1 MTTIYLIRHAEAEGN
16 LYRRI
21 HGWYNSLITE
31 NGFAQIAA
39 LEERFRDI
47 PVDAVYSSDLYRT
60 KTTARAVYVPKGL
73 ELHTHPGL
81 REMNLGD
88 WEDMTFGFVRHNWPE
103 ELARFNATDPDWA
116 APNGEGFYQLGDR
129 MERAVREI
137 ALAHPG
143 QTVAL
148 FSHGT
153 AIRQFLA
160 RAGRIPPEEWGGQPH
175 SENTAVTCLA
185 FNGEDFSLV
194 YQSDSSHVPEELATL
209 GKQQWWRKSGKAED
223 VNLWYSPLDPARDWD
238 LYLEARREAWVT
250 THGPDVP
257 FDGDGFLGHAK
268 KKSLP
273 YPLGGDPGLRRGGAG
288 RRAGAGPLPL
298 CRGQRRVHPLLLHC
312 PGAAG
317 TESGDPAHRPG
328 GVGLPAHGPGQAAPA
343 VRPLQ

>member
-1 MTTIYLIRHAEAEGN
+1 
-16 LYRRI
+16 
-21 HGWYNSLITE
+21 
-31 NGFAQIAA
+31 
-39 LEERFRDI
+39 
-47 PVDAVYSSDLYRT
+47 
-60 KTTARAVYVPKGL
+60 
-73 ELHTHPGL
+73 
-81 REMNLGD
+81 
-88 WEDMTFGFVRHNWPE
+88 
-103 ELARFNATDPDWA
+103 
-116 APNGEGFYQLGDR
+116 

-238 LYLEARREAWVT
+238 LYLEARREALALAQE
-250 THGPDVP
+250 GRERALCANACLIAR
-257 FDGDGFLGHAK
+257 FLRK
-268 KKSLP
+268 
-273 YPLGGDPGLRRGGAG
+273 RG
-288 RRAGAGPLPL
+288 RRAYAS
-298 CRGQRRVHPLLLHC
+298 
-312 PGAAG
+312 GAAVLEALTVEQIQDLAG
-317 TESGDPAHRPG
+317 RWAAFSVSSAAGC
-328 GVGLPAHGPGQAAPA
+328 QAAGKNSRTA
-343 VRPLQ
+343 LRSCRWSGRVCFCWPLSG